1 MIKLLLNCLFL
12 HTLIE
17 CSSLCDMWIVQ
28 VYLCSFFLDIFCQHK
43 VHYRCHFWRVCLIF
57 LNGYFTGEVYSIWWN
72 SFEKKIKL
80 FKEFC
85 FQLIDSS
92 IRTLMLLLGIQRWAV
107 HIPDCILHCYWSK
120 LSLFIGYSVHFTLIL
135 VNCNPVN
142 ENTCTFEEPV
152 FFYLLYK
159 VFFVNIFKDQEVI
172 CVWLNVAH
180 CTLK

>member
-1 MIKLLLNCLFL
+1 
-12 HTLIE
+12 
-17 CSSLCDMWIVQ
+17 
-28 VYLCSFFLDIFCQHK
+28 
-43 VHYRCHFWRVCLIF
+43 
-57 LNGYFTGEVYSIWWN
+57 
-72 SFEKKIKL
+72 
-80 FKEFC
+80 
-85 FQLIDSS
+85 
-92 IRTLMLLLGIQRWAV
+92 MLLLGIQRWAV

-180 CTLK
+180 CTLKQFLKSTEKYLITKDNMKHKKFMSKRQKNMQV

>member
-43 VHYRCHFWRVCLIF
+43 VHYQCHFWRVCLIF

-72 SFEKKIKL
+72 SFEKKIKQ
-80 FKEFC
+80 FKEFG

-120 LSLFIGYSVHFTLIL
+120 LTLFIGYSVHFTLIL
-135 VNCNPVN
+135 VNC
-142 ENTCTFEEPV
+142 TRFFLWTFSRI
-152 FFYLLYK
+152 K
-159 VFFVNIFKDQEVI
+159 RWFVYGWMWLIAPWNSFSDQQKI
-172 CVWLNVAH
+172 
-180 CTLK
+180 T